1 MFIMTLSLSDV
12 EGSDSLIKLPDKQS
26 RSFDQETAGGNK
38 KLKEASLT

>member
-1 MFIMTLSLSDV
+1 MLIKTLSLSDV

-26 RSFDQETAGGNK
+26 RPFDQGTAGGNK